1 MSPSKE
7 ELQRLIAD
15 KRQRARNL
23 ERVAHHVSHPEH
35 RRILLAQAK
44 ALDKEADGLEA
55 EASRIF

>member
-15 KRQRARNL
+15 RRQRARNL
-23 ERVAHHVSHPEH
+23 ERVANHVSNPDH
-35 RRILLAQAK
+35 RRTLLERVK
-44 ALDKEADGLEA
+44 ALDEEADGLEA

>member
-1 MSPSKE
+1 MSTEE

-23 ERVAHHVSHPEH
+23 ERIANHVSHPEH
-35 RRILLAQAK
+35 RRILLDRVK
-44 ALDKEADGLEA
+44 ALDEEAERLEA